1 MVKIKK
7 FSIYDDFKTGILY
20 KIFLLF
26 GFILIILYLLDV
38 FILETKFSNILLSI
52 SILIISFGLIIYFFN
67 YQFNKLATIAEE
79 IEDEDKNKKK

>member
-7 FSIYDDFKTGILY
+7 FSIYNDFKTGILY

-38 FILETKFSNILLSI
+38 FILEAKFSDILLSL
-52 SILIISFGLIIYFFN
+52 SILFISFGLIIYFFN
-67 YQFNKLATIAEE
+67 KQFNKLATIAKE
-79 IEDEDKNKKK
+79 IEDEDNKKK